1 MNANLLIVDDEINI
15 RRTLSKILAKQGYH
29 VEAAADAAEALSLAR
44 QQRFHLLI
52 SDLKLPDLDGLS
64 LLREIRPLLPD
75 IQVIVMTAYGTI
87 ETAVEAMRQG
97 AYDYIAKPFEPAHLL
112 VLIEKAL
119 EKHAL
124 ASDNARLRQVVRS
137 KDEYGRLVGD
147 SPSMSEVFRLIDM
160 VAPTPAT
167 VLLQGESGV
176 GKEVIARTLHQRSPR
191 CQGPFISL
199 NCGAVPESLLESEL
213 FGHERGAFT
222 GADSARAGKIE
233 LAHGGTLFLDEVGEM
248 SPRTQI
254 EFLRVLDQRELRR
267 LGGSKL
273 IHVDIRVLAATN
285 KRLEDEVAA
294 GSFRED
300 LFYRLNVVPVD
311 VPPLRE
317 RKDDIAT
324 LAQTFLNE
332 FAELYNKPRKRLS
345 RPVLE
350 CLLQCAW
357 PGNVRELRNL
367 MERLTVTVHDNL
379 VETGDLPPQYRPVE
393 ASPPSVEIA
402 LGSTLAE
409 VEELVIRRTLGEVT
423 THREKA
429 AKILG
434 ISPRALH
441 YKLSRYGLRRDGDSA
456 QNDGVGAKDGSE
468 GGGEESGEG
477 A

>member
-1 MNANLLIVDDEINI
+1 
-15 RRTLSKILAKQGYH
+15 LA
-29 VEAAADAAEALSLAR
+29 LAR
-44 QQRFHLLI
+44 QQHFQLLI
-52 SDLKLPDLDGLS
+52 SDLKLPDVDGLT
-64 LLREIRPLLPD
+64 LLRQIRPLQPD
-75 IQVIVMTAYGTI
+75 IQAIVMTAYGTI
-87 ETAVEAMRQG
+87 QTAVEAMRQG
-97 AYDYIAKPFEPAHLL
+97 AYDYITKPFEPAHLL

-124 ASDNARLRQVVRS
+124 ASDNARLREVVRS
-137 KDEYGRLVGD
+137 KDEYGRLVGG
-147 SPSMSEVFRLIDM
+147 SPAMAAVFRLIDM
-160 VAPTPAT
+160 VAATPAT

-176 GKEVIARTLHQRSPR
+176 GKEVIARTLHQRSQR
-191 CQGPFISL
+191 SQGPFISL

-222 GADSARAGKIE
+222 GADIARSGKIE
-233 LAHGGTLFLDEVGEM
+233 LANGGTLFLDEVGEM

-273 IHVDIRVLAATN
+273 IYVDIRVLAATN
-285 KRLEDEVAA
+285 KRLQEEVAA
-294 GSFRED
+294 GNFRED

-317 RKDDIAT
+317 RKQDIAS

-332 FAELYNKPRKRLS
+332 FGTLYNKPRKRLG
-345 RPVLE
+345 RPALE
-350 CLLQCAW
+350 CLMQCAW

-367 MERLTVTVHDNL
+367 MERLTVTVHDDL
-379 VETGDLPPQYRPVE
+379 IEASDLPDVYRPLEV
-393 ASPPSVEIA
+393 ARPSVEIP

-409 VEELVIRRTLGEVT
+409 VEELVIRRTLAEVT

-429 AKILG
+429 ARILG

-441 YKLSRYGLRRDGDSA
+441 YKIGRYGLRREDEDG
-456 QNDGVGAKDGSE
+456 QQ
-468 GGGEESGEG
+468 EG
-477 A
+477 AEEAPEEEPD

>member
-1 MNANLLIVDDEINI
+1 MNANLIIVDDEINI
-15 RRTLSKILAKQGYH
+15 RKTLSKILAKQGYS
-29 VEAAADAAEALSLAR
+29 VAVAADAAEALALAR

-52 SDLKLPDLDGLS
+52 SDLKLPDIDGLS
-64 LLREIRPLLPD
+64 LLREIRPLQPD

-87 ETAVEAMRQG
+87 QTAVEAMRQG
-97 AYDYIAKPFEPAHLL
+97 AYDYITKPFEPSHLL
-112 VLIEKAL
+112 ILIEKAL

-124 ASDNARLRQVVRS
+124 ASDNARLREVVRS
-137 KDEYGRLVGD
+137 KDEYGRLVG
-147 SPSMSEVFRLIDM
+147 SSTAMSEVFRLIDM
-160 VAPTPAT
+160 VAAAPAT
-167 VLLQGESGV
+167 VLVQGESGV

-191 CQGPFISL
+191 SHGPFISL

-222 GADSARAGKIE
+222 GADIARAGKIE
-233 LAHGGTLFLDEVGEM
+233 LANGGTLFLDEVGEM

-285 KRLEDEVAA
+285 KRLQDEVAA
-294 GSFRED
+294 GKFRED
-300 LFYRLNVVPVD
+300 LFYRLNVVPID

-317 RKDDIAT
+317 RKEDIAT
-324 LAQTFLNE
+324 LAQIFLNE
-332 FAELYNKPRKRLS
+332 FATLYNKPRKRLG
-345 RPVLE
+345 RPALE

-367 MERLTVTVHDNL
+367 MERLTVTVNDDL
-379 VETGDLPPQYRPVE
+379 IEAGDLPDIYRPLEVTR
-393 ASPPSVEIA
+393 PSVEIP
-402 LGSTLAE
+402 LGSTLAA
-409 VEELVIRRTLGEVT
+409 VEELVIRRTLAEVT

-429 AKILG
+429 ARLLG

-441 YKLSRYGLRRDGDSA
+441 YKIGRYGLRREDEDSPEQA
-456 QNDGVGAKDGSE
+456 DDEST
-468 GGGEESGEG
+468 GEEPL
-477 A
+477 